1 MCILKLYGI
10 VCASKSMNF
19 SLLLLR
25 IETSLTEASSVMGL
39 MNLNT
44 TRGLISNCRRRE
56 EEEEEE
62 NEKKTTSA
70 AAKHYRDLFADLE
83 KRGIY
88 FCE

>member
-1 MCILKLYGI
+1 
-10 VCASKSMNF
+10 MNF

-25 IETSLTEASSVMGL
+25 METSLTEASSVMGL
-39 MNLNT
+39 TNLNT
-44 TRGLISNCRRRE
+44 TRGLVSNCRRRE
-56 EEEEEE
+56 EE
-62 NEKKTTSA
+62 NKKKKTTTTSA

>member
-1 MCILKLYGI
+1 VLVSL
-10 VCASKSMNF
+10 NF
-19 SLLLLR
+19 SLLFLR
-25 IETSLTEASSVMGL
+25 METSLTEASSVMVL

-56 EEEEEE
+56 EEK
-62 NEKKTTSA
+62 NKKKTA
-70 AAKHYRDLFADLE
+70 AAKYYRDLFADLE